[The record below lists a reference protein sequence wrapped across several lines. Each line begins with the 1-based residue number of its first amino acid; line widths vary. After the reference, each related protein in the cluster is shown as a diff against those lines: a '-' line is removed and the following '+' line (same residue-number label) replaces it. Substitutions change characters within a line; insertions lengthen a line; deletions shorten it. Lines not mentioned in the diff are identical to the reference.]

1 MSARTDQET
10 ARTFGDRGMGFGRPT
25 AKAWPS
31 RWFHGS
37 ILVGLAWLAV
47 LALHPP
53 AAQAVAGC
61 KQLRGGSEP
70 PCNPHLAQSRWSAS
84 HRGSYAQGSSPNRG
98 LRSGRVSTQH
108 IDLPGTPIQIQFSQ
122 PYPHGGRVAWGSLVD
137 AFDRRIVFKAGVN
150 SGRLIDLYVPEERE
164 QNPPPPGAGGIT
176 GAYNMLDRGGRFI
189 VPRQRFF
196 DVFEDAANDRV
207 NSPIALRKRFFLPE
221 RAFCGPDDVLV
232 GATMTY
238 DGYVAFAT
246 ERGVVGTVPRKP
258 RQMTAANLRAI
269 AINRDCDLPDEQL
282 ETVSNNIAADEK
294 GGIYVVT
301 SSRMRRFDHDSAK
314 NRLSSRW
321 QARYQAGSEV
331 SEIRLGAG
339 SGSTPSLMGT
349 GKGQD
354 RFVVITDGQD
364 LMHLDL
370 FWRDRPP
377 NDWNGM
383 GGGRPRRMACEY
395 PVRFGDRNATSSL
408 SEQSVAV
415 RGYGNLLVNNELDYE
430 FPDGLTETL
439 RTAQA
444 ALRGGDPDS
453 APKGMERIDWD
464 PEKRRCRSVWNN
476 REVSVPNGIPSIS
489 GRSGT
494 AYGIEQRAGEWGVGG
509 LNWKSGKSRF
519 FARSDQQ
526 QCSDEALGIFERT
539 GILPI
544 LQPTLDE
551 LPGSCQNSFYAAT
564 EIGPA
569 RSIWTGTFYGMTI
582 YRPDG

>member
-1 MSARTDQET
+1 M
-10 ARTFGDRGMGFGRPT
+10 
-25 AKAWPS
+25 
-31 RWFHGS
+31 
-37 ILVGLAWLAV
+37 V
-47 LALHPP
+47 
-53 AAQAVAGC
+53 
-61 KQLRGGSEP
+61 
-70 PCNPHLAQSRWSAS
+70 
-84 HRGSYAQGSSPNRG
+84 
-98 LRSGRVSTQH
+98 TQH
-108 IDLPGTPIQIQFSQ
+108 VDLPGTPIQIEFSEA
-122 PYPHGGRVAWGSLVD
+122 YPDGGRAAWGSLID
-137 AFDRRIVFKAGVN
+137 AFDRRVVFKAGVN

-164 QNPPPPGAGGIT
+164 DNPPPPIAGGIT
-176 GAYNMLDRGGRFI
+176 GAYNILDRGGRFI

-196 DVFEDAANDRV
+196 DVFEDGTKDRV
-207 NSPIALRKRFFLPE
+207 NSPIALRKRYFLPE
-221 RAFCGPDDVLV
+221 RAFCGAGDVLV

-258 RQMTAANLRAI
+258 GEMTDDNLRTI
-269 AINRDCDLPDEQL
+269 AINDNCDAPEEEL

-301 SSRMRRFDHDSAK
+301 STRMRRFDHDAGK
-314 NRLSSRW
+314 NRLTERW
-321 QARYQAGSEV
+321 QSGYDAGSDV

-349 GKGQD
+349 GRGQD
-354 RFVVITDGQD
+354 KFVVITDGQD

-377 NDWNGM
+377 KDWKGM
-383 GGGRPRRMACEY
+383 GGDRPRRMACEY
-395 PVRFGDRNATSSL
+395 PVRFGDPGATTSL

-415 RGYGNLLVNNELDYE
+415 RGHGSLLVNNEIDFD

-444 ALRGGDPDS
+444 ALRGGDPDA
-453 APKGMERIDWD
+453 APKGMERIDWNQ
-464 PEKRRCRSVWNN
+464 KKQRCRSVWDN
-476 REVSVPNGIPSIS
+476 RKISVPNGIPSIS

-494 AYGIEQRAGEWGVGG
+494 AYGIEQQAGIWGVGG
-509 LNWKSGKSRF
+509 LNWKNGKSRF
-519 FARSDQQ
+519 FARSEQQ
-526 QCSDEALGIFERT
+526 KCSDEALGIFDQT

-551 LPGSCQNSFYAAT
+551 LPGSCHNSFYAAT

-582 YRPDG
+582 YRPSG

>member
-1 MSARTDQET
+1 ML
-10 ARTFGDRGMGFGRPT
+10 
-25 AKAWPS
+25 PS
-31 RWFHGS
+31 
-37 ILVGLAWLAV
+37 VGLAV
-47 LALHPP
+47 LAVLLLMPTGAP
-53 AAQAVAGC
+53 AAAGC

-98 LRSGRVSTQH
+98 LESGRVDTRH
-108 IDLPGTPIQIQFSQ
+108 VDLPGTPIQIQFSDA
-122 PYPHGGRVAWGSLVD
+122 YPDGGRAAWGSLID
-137 AFDRRIVFKAGVN
+137 AFDRRVVFKAGVN

-164 QNPPPPGAGGIT
+164 DDPPAAATGGIT

-196 DVFEDAANDRV
+196 DVFEDGTKDRV
-207 NSPIALRKRFFLPE
+207 NSPIALRKRYFLPE
-221 RAFCGPDDVLV
+221 RAFCGAEDVLV

-238 DGYVAFAT
+238 DGYIAFAT

-258 RQMTAANLRAI
+258 PQMTDANLNTI
-269 AINRDCDLPDEQL
+269 AINEDCDAPDDQL

-301 SSRMRRFDHDSAK
+301 SSMMRRFDHDASK
-314 NRLSSRW
+314 NRLTDRW
-321 QARYQAGSEV
+321 RARYDAGSEV
-331 SEIRLGAG
+331 SEIRLGTG

-349 GKGQD
+349 KRGQD

-377 NDWNGM
+377 KDWKGM
-383 GGGRPRRMACEY
+383 GGDRPRRMACEY
-395 PVRFGDRNATSSL
+395 PVRFGDPNATTSL

-415 RGYGNLLVNNELDYE
+415 RGYGSLLVNNELDFD
-430 FPDGLTETL
+430 FPDGLTGTL

-444 ALRGGDPDS
+444 ALRGGDPDA
-453 APKGMERIDWD
+453 APKGMERIDWN
-464 PEKRRCRSVWNN
+464 PRKQRCRSVWGNPK
-476 REVSVPNGIPSIS
+476 VSVPNGIPSIS

-494 AYGIEQRAGEWGVGG
+494 AYGIEQRAGAWGVGG
-509 LNWKSGKSRF
+509 LNWRTGKSRF
-519 FARSDQQ
+519 FARSEQQ
-526 QCSDEALGIFERT
+526 GCSDEALAIFGET

-564 EIGPA
+564 EIGPS